1 MTTEEKSIRLAKLGL
16 LEPQEVYEELMKYRE
31 ALLSSSSSLD
41 WVWNGDDKLEADL
54 LKRNEPLIDLGLA
67 VAANSSS
74 VLKTLWG
81 KYDEKDENLALA
93 IKVGILSGSNATAIP
108 NEELAKV
115 LQGDYVKHYDSDD
128 MAYALLKN
136 QRARHVVEEFLKRQP
151 PFESISNDRFP
162 ILLHALSKNNCLNL
176 DGSDMESPD
185 LTYWGIRKSIF
196 NVVTEAPV
204 TTSWLYPLYDLLSSL
219 QETYYP
225 KSSDEFNFSNFVNKW
240 RNLPEEGKSPIDGYY
255 TNLSLPE
262 EFLCLCACLF
272 GYKVF
277 PPGSKLT
284 DQEELDVVYRCAYY
298 SRATLSKNQVSKAI
312 EKDGSTFIFSAIYND
327 RLLLNN
333 DTRNLIERE
342 LNSNLTHLYKRRIQ
356 QIGKQGARFQNDYSK
371 SSEGEE
377 KPVTESIKNAVATLQ
392 ASVNSQSLTLNKLK
406 SIIYGAVAFA
416 LVAFLL
422 R

>member
-1 MTTEEKSIRLAKLGL
+1 MVQEERSIRLARLAHL
-16 LEPQEVYEELMKYRE
+16 DPQLVYNELMKYKE
-31 ALLSSSSSLD
+31 ELISTTSSLD
-41 WVWNGDDKLEADL
+41 WVWNGDDKLEAEL
-54 LKRNEPLIDLGLA
+54 LKRDEPLIDLGLA

-81 KYDEKDENLALA
+81 KYDGKDQSLALA
-93 IKVGILSGSNATAIP
+93 IKVGILSGSNATAIH

-115 LQGDYVKHYDSDD
+115 LQGDYVKHFDSDD

-136 QRARHVVEEFLKRQP
+136 QRARHVVEEFLKRKP
-151 PFESISNDRFP
+151 PFDNISNDRFP
-162 ILLHALSKNNCLNL
+162 VLLHALSKNKCLNL

-196 NVVTEAPV
+196 NIVTEAPA

-225 KSSDEFNFSNFVNKW
+225 KRSDEFNFSDFIDKW

-312 EKDGSTFIFSAIYND
+312 EKDGSIFVFSAIYND
-327 RLLLNN
+327 RLLLDN
-333 DTRNLIERE
+333 DTRNLIEGE
-342 LNSNLTHLYKRRIQ
+342 LNSNLMHIYKKRIEK
-356 QIGKQGARFQNDYSK
+356 IGEQKANFQNNYNK
-371 SSEGEE
+371 FSEGEE
-377 KPVTESIKNAVATLQ
+377 KTDVDSIKNAVVALQ
-392 ASVNSQSLTLNKLK
+392 SSVNSLSVTLNKLK
-406 SIIYGAVAFA
+406 NMIYGVAAFA
-416 LVAFLL
+416 VVAILL